1 MRTHWWTFCRRCHL
15 PSPHLSTQEY
25 DCHLSPRSAVQV
37 PWCLEDI
44 ATLACRVTNGARPDL
59 DRSDREPPQR
69 RQCHTAGHCLDRSD
83 REPPQRRQC
92 PAVCASGTA
101 VHPRCC
107 DTVLHLP
114 PV

>member
-15 PSPHLSTQEY
+15 PSPRLSTQEY
-25 DCHLSPRSAVQV
+25 DCHLSSRSAVQV

-59 DRSDREPPQR
+59 D
-69 RQCHTAGHCLDRSD
+69 CSD

-114 PV
+114 PVPQTAACAALSRP